1 MKKKKRLI
9 KIATRPVTDT
19 LAATAQPAY
28 SGQNTYIPA
37 GSLLNKYNQKRPS
50 GTKKL
55 SPAADEE
62 ME

>member
-1 MKKKKRLI
+1 MNENLFK
-9 KIATRPVTDT
+9 
-19 LAATAQPAY
+19 
-28 SGQNTYIPA
+28 SGR
-37 GSLLNKYNQKRPS
+37 SLLNKYNQKRPA

>member
-9 KIATRPVTDT
+9 KIATRPVSDS
-19 LAATAQPAY
+19 LAAAAQPAY
-28 SGQNTYIPA
+28 TGQTAYIPA
-37 GSLLNKYNQKRPS
+37 GSLLNKYNQKKPS